1 MNLPKGF
8 VLESNKPQ
16 PMTAPQTLYTEETIY
31 DPVSG
36 LPLSSPSYGPE
47 AQGGVKTAQ
56 NVLTGAAALPISIAT
71 GVARGSG
78 AARIPQLVEAL
89 LGSKSAGSTNALG
102 QIEKGMEQQG
112 GEYLQKGANIAGQV
126 FPYVVGGMQGSLL
139 GNATIPDK
147 VLGFNAYEDSTVLA
161 KPSYIMRHKTK
172 KKLYQINLKNGK
184 SVKVTEDHSIMVDR
198 DGFLI
203 EVKPSEILDTDLF
216 ICLKR

>member
-1 MNLPKGF
+1 MLF
-8 VLESNKPQ
+8 RSNIGCRFFDDRIGQ
-16 PMTAPQTLYTEETIY
+16 STT
-31 DPVSG
+31 
-36 LPLSSPSYGPE
+36 
-47 AQGGVKTAQ
+47 
-56 NVLTGAAALPISIAT
+56 LTGRQIARHMAAKINEVVTGEYDHVGKAIIYGDSVTGDTMILTKDGDISIEELYNRCLEHSIVDGKEY
-71 GVARGSG
+71 GVWS
-78 AARIPQLVEAL
+78 
-89 LGSKSAGSTNALG
+89 
-102 QIEKGMEQQG
+102 
-112 GEYLQKGANIAGQV
+112 
-126 FPYVVGGMQGSLL
+126 
-139 GNATIPDK
+139 PDK